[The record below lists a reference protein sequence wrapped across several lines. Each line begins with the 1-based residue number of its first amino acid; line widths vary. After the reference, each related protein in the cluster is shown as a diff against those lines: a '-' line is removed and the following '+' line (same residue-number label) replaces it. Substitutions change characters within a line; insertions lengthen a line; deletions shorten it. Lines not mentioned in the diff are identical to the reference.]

1 MERLERHRHEH
12 NAAVV
17 QDKQARLP
25 DSFIAVCELSKAHR
39 SIDGA
44 EQDSEAEL
52 NIE

>member
-1 MERLERHRHEH
+1 MERPEGHRHEH
-12 NAAVV
+12 NTVVV

-25 DSFIAVCELSKAHR
+25 DSSIAVCELSKAYQ

-52 NIE
+52 DIE

>member
-1 MERLERHRHEH
+1 MERPEGHRHEH
-12 NAAVV
+12 NAVVV

-25 DSFIAVCELSKAHR
+25 DSSIAVYELSKAHQ